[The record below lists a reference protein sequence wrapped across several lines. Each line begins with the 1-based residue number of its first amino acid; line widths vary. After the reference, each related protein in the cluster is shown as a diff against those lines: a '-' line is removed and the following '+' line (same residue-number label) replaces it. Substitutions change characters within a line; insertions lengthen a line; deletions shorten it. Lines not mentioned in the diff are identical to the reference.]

1 MSVASV
7 CCYVILLPIYSR
19 MPSSG
24 ENVPTKPLRLLL
36 VEDCQPDA
44 ELLLDELRAGGYD
57 VTIDRVETAEALR
70 AALDTKSWDL
80 VLSDYSLPSFSA
92 PEALAIVQE
101 INAELP
107 FIIVSGT
114 IGEDTAVTALKAG
127 AADFLVKGRLARLL
141 PAIERE
147 LKETAVR
154 SARLRERQALED
166 QLRQSQK
173 LEGIGRLAGGI
184 AHDFNNLLTAIM
196 GYTEM
201 ILDQIG
207 TDKPISKDLEEIRA
221 ASDRAVALTRQL
233 LAFSRK
239 QTLHLAPIDLNEIVA
254 GMRDMLQRLIGEA
267 LTISLRLT
275 PELAPILAD
284 RTQLEQILMNLVV
297 NARDAMPEGGTI
309 TVDTG
314 WADEIEVAAV
324 THETA
329 AVGNYARLRVV
340 DTGAGMDADTQ
351 SRIFEPFFTT
361 KPVGEGTGL
370 GLSTVYGVIQQLGG
384 HLAVTSQ
391 VGRGTTFTLY
401 FPETARDEKPHPAAG
416 VRKRPMP
423 LAEHREVVLVVE
435 DQRGVRQ
442 LVFRILTRH
451 GYTVLEAASAADAVA
466 LFEQQGPR
474 IDLLLTDVVMPG
486 MSGAVLAAKLPGPQ
500 RPVHVGIHRKRELQ
514 SPAGQRDDR
523 REAVHRVDIASDCP
537 RRPRPSNAR
546 TRQHQ
551 LVVVR
556 R

>member
-1 MSVASV
+1 
-7 CCYVILLPIYSR
+7 

-24 ENVPTKPLRLLL
+24 ENAPLKLLRLLL

-44 ELLLDELRAGGYD
+44 ELLVHELQAGGYD
-57 VTIDRVETAEALR
+57 VTIERVETAEALR

-92 PEALAIVQE
+92 PEALAIVKE
-101 INAELP
+101 THAELP

-147 LKETAVR
+147 LKEVALRT
-154 SARLRERQALED
+154 ARLREQQALED

-207 TDKPISKDLEEIRA
+207 PDKPISKDLEEIRA
-221 ASDRAVALTRQL
+221 ASERAVGLTRQL

-239 QTLHLAPIDLNEIVA
+239 QTLHLAPIDLNEVVS
-254 GMRDMLQRLIGEA
+254 GMRDMLQRLIGDA
-267 LTISLRLT
+267 VTISLRPT
-275 PELAPILAD
+275 PALAPILAD
-284 RTQLEQILMNLVV
+284 RTQVEQILMNLVV

-309 TVDTG
+309 AVETG
-314 WADEIEVAAV
+314 WADEIEVTAV

-329 AVGNYARLRVV
+329 AAGHYARLRVI
-340 DTGAGMDADTQ
+340 DTGAGMDAETQ

-361 KPVGEGTGL
+361 KPIGHGTGL

-384 HLAVTSQ
+384 HLAVSSQ
-391 VGRGTTFTLY
+391 PGRGTTFTLY
-401 FPETARDEKPHPAAG
+401 FPESARDGKLAPAG
-416 VRKRPMP
+416 GGRKRPMA
-423 LAEHREVVLVVE
+423 LAQHREVVLVVE

-451 GYTVLEAASAADAVA
+451 GYTVLEAASAADALG
-466 LFEQQGPR
+466 LFEQQGAR
-474 IDLLLTDVVMPG
+474 IDLLLTDVMMPG
-486 MSGAVLAAKLPGPQ
+486 MSGVVLAEKLSAV
-500 RPVHVGIHRKRELQ
+500 RPDLSVVFMSGFTGSEGGNHLPADATIVEKPFTASVLLQ
-514 SPAGQRDDR
+514 VIRDVLDR
-523 REAVHRVDIASDCP
+523 RTVAPAST
-537 RRPRPSNAR
+537 S
-546 TRQHQ
+546 
-551 LVVVR
+551 
-556 R
+556 

>member
-1 MSVASV
+1 
-7 CCYVILLPIYSR
+7 

-24 ENVPTKPLRLLL
+24 ENAPLKPLRLLL
-36 VEDCQPDA
+36 VEDCEPDA
-44 ELLLDELRAGGYD
+44 ELLLHELRTGGYD
-57 VTIDRVETAEALR
+57 VTLERVETAGALR
-70 AALDTKSWDL
+70 AALDTKPWDL

-92 PEALAIVQE
+92 PEALAVVQE
-101 INAELP
+101 THPELP

-114 IGEDTAVTALKAG
+114 IGEDTAVTALKTG

-147 LKETAVR
+147 LKEVALRATRV
-154 SARLRERQALED
+154 RERQALED

-207 TDKPISKDLEEIRA
+207 PDKPISRDLEEIRA
-221 ASDRAVALTRQL
+221 ASERAVALTRQL

-239 QTLHLAPIDLNEIVA
+239 QTLHLAPVDLNEVVT

-267 LTISLRLT
+267 VTISLRLT
-275 PELAPILAD
+275 PGLAPILAD

-297 NARDAMPEGGTI
+297 NARDAMPAGGTVV
-309 TVDTG
+309 VDTG
-314 WADEIEVAAV
+314 WADETEVTAV
-324 THETA
+324 THESA
-329 AVGNYARLRVV
+329 AAGNYARLRVV
-340 DTGAGMDADTQ
+340 DTGAGMDAQTQ

-361 KPVGEGTGL
+361 KPVGHGTGL

-401 FPETARDEKPHPAAG
+401 FPESARDGTLGQVAA
-416 VRKRPMP
+416 RKRPMA

-451 GYTVLEAASAADAVA
+451 GYTVLEAASAEDALA

-486 MSGAVLAAKLPGPQ
+486 MSGGALADKLTALRPGLSVLFMSGFTGTDGSSQLPASAVIVEKPFTASIL
-500 RPVHVGIHRKRELQ
+500 LQ
-514 SPAGQRDDR
+514 VVRDVLDR
-523 REAVHRVDIASDCP
+523 RTLAPVSVS
-537 RRPRPSNAR
+537 
-546 TRQHQ
+546 
-551 LVVVR
+551 
-556 R
+556 

>member
-1 MSVASV
+1 
-7 CCYVILLPIYSR
+7 
-19 MPSSG
+19 MPSPG
-24 ENVPTKPLRLLL
+24 ENAPLKRLRLIL

-44 ELLLDELRAGGYD
+44 ELLLYELQAGGYD
-57 VTIDRVETAEALR
+57 VTLERVETAEALR

-101 INAELP
+101 THAELP

-147 LKETAVR
+147 LREAALR
-154 SARLRERQALED
+154 STRVRERQALED

-207 TDKPISKDLEEIRA
+207 ADKPISRDLEEIRA
-221 ASDRAVALTRQL
+221 ASERAVGLTRQL

-239 QTLHLAPIDLNEIVA
+239 QTLHLAPIDLNEVVS

-267 LTISLRLT
+267 VTISLRLT
-275 PELAPILAD
+275 PALAPILAD

-309 TVDTG
+309 IVDTG
-314 WADEIEVAAV
+314 WVDETEVTAV

-329 AVGNYARLRVV
+329 ASGNYARLRVV
-340 DTGAGMDADTQ
+340 DTGAGMDAATQ

-361 KPVGEGTGL
+361 KPVGQGTGL
-370 GLSTVYGVIQQLGG
+370 GLSTVYGVMQQLGG
-384 HLAVTSQ
+384 HLGVTSQ

-401 FPETARDEKPHPAAG
+401 FPEAARDGKMRPAAT
-416 VRKRPMP
+416 RKRPMA

-451 GYTVLEAASAADAVA
+451 GYTVLEAASAADALA

-486 MSGAVLAAKLPGPQ
+486 MSGAVLAEKLTAL
-500 RPVHVGIHRKRELQ
+500 RPDLSVLFMSGFTGTDGSAQLPASATIVEKPFTASILLQ
-514 SPAGQRDDR
+514 VVRDVLDRPTPASPAP
-523 REAVHRVDIASDCP
+523 ASAS
-537 RRPRPSNAR
+537 R
-546 TRQHQ
+546 
-551 LVVVR
+551 
-556 R
+556 

>member
-1 MSVASV
+1 
-7 CCYVILLPIYSR
+7 

-24 ENVPTKPLRLLL
+24 ENVPLKPLRLLL

-44 ELLLDELRAGGYD
+44 ELLLYELQAGGYD
-57 VTIDRVETAEALR
+57 IMLERVETAEALR

-80 VLSDYSLPSFSA
+80 VVSDYSLPSFSA
-92 PEALAIVQE
+92 PEALAVVKE
-101 INAELP
+101 THPELP

-114 IGEDTAVTALKAG
+114 IGEDTAVTSLKAG

-147 LKETAVR
+147 LREAALR
-154 SARLRERQALED
+154 STRVRERQALED

-207 TDKPISKDLEEIRA
+207 ADKPISRDLEEIRA
-221 ASDRAVALTRQL
+221 ASERAVGLTRQL

-239 QTLHLAPIDLNEIVA
+239 QTLHLAPIDLNEVVS

-267 LTISLRLT
+267 VTISLRLT
-275 PELAPILAD
+275 PALAPILAD

-297 NARDAMPEGGTI
+297 NARDAMPEGGTVV
-309 TVDTG
+309 VDTG
-314 WADEIEVAAV
+314 WADETEVTAV
-324 THETA
+324 THEPA
-329 AVGNYARLRVV
+329 ASGNYARLRVV
-340 DTGAGMDADTQ
+340 DTGAGMDAETQ

-361 KPVGEGTGL
+361 KPIGQGTGL

-401 FPETARDEKPHPAAG
+401 FPEGARDGKLSPAAT
-416 VRKRPMP
+416 RKRSMA

-451 GYTVLEAASAADAVA
+451 GYTVLEAASAADALAV
-466 LFEQQGPR
+466 FEQQGPR

-486 MSGAVLAAKLPGPQ
+486 MSGAVLAEKLTAL
-500 RPVHVGIHRKRELQ
+500 RPDLSVLFMSGFTGTEASTQL
-514 SPAGQRDDR
+514 PAGATIV
-523 REAVHRVDIASDCP
+523 EKPFTASILL
-537 RRPRPSNAR
+537 
-546 TRQHQ
+546 Q
-551 LVVVR
+551 VVR
-556 R
+556 DVLDHRTLAPARAV